1 MLKEFKEFAVR
12 GNVMDMAVGIIIG
25 SAFTKIVQS
34 FVTDIL
40 MPPLSLLIGDM
51 DFSNWFVTLSGEHY
65 DTLEAAKAAG
75 AITFNYGLFASNVL
89 TFLIVA
95 AAVFFLVQN
104 TNRLRRKEDTDTISP
119 TQKSCP
125 YCFTSISIKATRCP
139 CCTSEIAYSET

>member
-51 DFSNWFVTLSGEHY
+51 DFSNWFVTLSGERY